1 MSSGDRMKEILAG
14 ICILAVCLWKK
25 AELRTLFDSVP
36 DDTKIIIGVA
46 FLLVIVV
53 GYPILVFYRM
63 KPKTM

>member
-1 MSSGDRMKEILAG
+1 MKEILAG
-14 ICILAVCLWKK
+14 ICILAACLWKK

-46 FLLVIVV
+46 FLLGVVI
-53 GYPILVFYRM
+53 GYPVLVFYRM